1 MAAMQDAMKDPA
13 VAQQMA
19 ALEEQMKNPQVQNE
33 MAMMQQMMSNP
44 QYMQRMAELREDPEL
59 APIFE
64 EIKAGGMGAMMKFM
78 NDPTFLSK
86 IGEKLADLDLP
97 GMANSAPVPVN
108 QAAAAAS
115 AAPAAPVVV
124 NNILDA
130 AKYGDIEACEDY
142 MAIGKGD
149 LRDENGRGC
158 LHYAVAYDQG
168 AAAGVLL
175 ENKADLE
182 AVDAGGNTPL
192 HYAAGYGR
200 GEAVKALVRAG
211 ANVSTKNGDGQT
223 AAELIRGEPRNP
235 LNIDTEIMAM
245 LDA

>member
-1 MAAMQDAMKDPA
+1 
-13 VAQQMA
+13 
-19 ALEEQMKNPQVQNE
+19 
-33 MAMMQQMMSNP
+33 MAMMQKMMANP
-44 QYMQRMAELREDPEL
+44 QYMQRMSELREDPEL

-64 EIKAGGMGAMMKFM
+64 EIKTGGMAAMMKWM

-86 IGEKLADLDLP
+86 IGEKLSDLDLP
-97 GMANSAPVPVN
+97 GMADAAAPPVPVN

-115 AAPAAPVVV
+115 APPPVV

-130 AKYGDIEACEDY
+130 AKYGDLEACEDY

-168 AAAGVLL
+168 AAAGILL

-182 AVDAGGNTPL
+182 AIDAGGNTPL

-200 GEAVKALVRAG
+200 GNAVKALVRAG
-211 ANVSTKNGDGQT
+211 ANVTTKNGDGQS
-223 AAELIRGEPRNP
+223 AAELIRDEPRNP
-235 LNIDTEIMAM
+235 LNTDAELMAM
-245 LDA
+245 LDAK